1 MDICSLFMMVHEP
14 YFGSIKV
21 GTEHLEHVHT
31 SLQKPSVMIH
41 EARGLT
47 QEELSFA
54 SPSDLKQG
62 LKVRFSYIQMIT
74 FSSDYGTGWL
84 HRNPSYSCL

>member
-1 MDICSLFMMVHEP
+1 MIAVVREP
-14 YFGSIKV
+14 QFGSMKV

-41 EARGLT
+41 EARGLA
-47 QEELSFA
+47 QEELQAFA
-54 SPSDLKQG
+54 PPSDLKQG
-62 LKVRFSYIQMIT
+62 LKVCYSYIQMLT

-84 HRNPSYSCL
+84 HRNPSYPYL

>member
-1 MDICSLFMMVHEP
+1 MITVVREP
-14 YFGSIKV
+14 QFGSMKV

-47 QEELSFA
+47 QEELPFA

>member
-1 MDICSLFMMVHEP
+1 MMVHEP

-31 SLQKPSVMIH
+31 PPFQKPSVMISV
-41 EARGLT
+41 ARGLT
-47 QEELSFA
+47 QEEIQAFA
-54 SPSDLKQG
+54 PPSDLKQG
-62 LKVRFSYIQMIT
+62 LKVCFSYIQMLT

-84 HRNPSYSCL
+84 HRNPSYPYL